1 MIQYLLYSRVNRTIW
16 SSRYKRQGHENVDH
30 TLNKMFLSIAIV
42 VFLSVFGKSLAAEC
56 PKIVTKKDF
65 DATKVSPILYFFNN

>member
-1 MIQYLLYSRVNRTIW
+1 
-16 SSRYKRQGHENVDH
+16 
-30 TLNKMFLSIAIV
+30 MFLSIAIV

-65 DATKVSPILYFFNN
+65 DATKVSPILYFFQ